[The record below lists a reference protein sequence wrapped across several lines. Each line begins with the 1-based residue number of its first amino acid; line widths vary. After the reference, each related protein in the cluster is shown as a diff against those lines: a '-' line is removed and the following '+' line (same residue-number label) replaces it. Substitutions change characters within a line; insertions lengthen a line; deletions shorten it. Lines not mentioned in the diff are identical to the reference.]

1 MFYDSKDFKILEAGT
16 NLAWV
21 SQNLHTQNISNI
33 ETPAYK
39 PQSIAFDDLLR
50 AALDGEV
57 DASDV
62 PDTVSAKILTSTTSL
77 LPDGNNV
84 DIEYE
89 SIQLYKDY
97 AKYSFLLDKIK
108 SQFDQYSYV
117 LNSDFR

>member
-1 MFYDSKDFKILEAGT
+1 MFYDSKDFKILEAGA
-16 NLAWV
+16 NLSWV
-21 SQNLHTQNISNI
+21 SQNLHTQNIANI
-33 ETPAYK
+33 ETPGYK
-39 PQSIAFDDLLR
+39 TKSLAFDDVLR
-50 AALDGEV
+50 AAIDGEA

-62 PDTVSAKILTSTTSL
+62 PDTVRAKILTSSTSL

-89 SIQLYKDY
+89 NLELYKDY